1 MDSSLRP
8 RDIQA
13 RIRAGESPQD
23 VADAAGVPI
32 ERIAAFSDP
41 VMAERDHV
49 AGLARTHP
57 VRRRGETTSH
67 RTLRNAVADTLAAE
81 GQDADEAGWDAWKL
95 GDRRWRVRV
104 TLPDGTT
111 TADFSYDQMGRF
123 SVADDDEA
131 KRLIG
136 DVPAADD
143 LALVRLTQE
152 PLAPVQPLPTPAA
165 EAEAEPVAAAAGEDE
180 EGLEVDDAF
189 HEGDL
194 AEVDGLYDIVPPAQ
208 SDLDVLYDM
217 LSSFDEDS
225 VKIYAGL
232 VHPKEAAKPTEAPPV
247 VEVVEVVETVEVT
260 QEIIALPTAPD
271 PADEPEPLQ
280 PPASASPAEPEQ
292 LSLLDEAE
300 PEPKPAPK
308 KSKRK
313 RAAVPSWDEIMF
325 GAPRADDN

>member
-13 RIRAGESPQD
+13 RIRAGESPAD

-32 ERIAAFSDP
+32 ERIAAFADP

-57 VRRRGETTSH
+57 VRRRGETASH

-81 GQDADEAGWDAWKL
+81 GRDADDAVWDAWKL
-95 GDRRWRVRV
+95 ADRRWRVQV
-104 TLPDGTT
+104 TLPGGAQ
-111 TADFSYDQMGRF
+111 TADFTYDQMGRF
-123 SVADDDEA
+123 SVAADEEA

-136 DVPAADD
+136 DVPAPDE
-143 LALVRLTQE
+143 LALVRLTQD
-152 PLAPVQPLPTPAA
+152 PLTAASPTPTPESAPTDGPAA
-165 EAEAEPVAAAAGEDE
+165 DD
-180 EGLEVDDAF
+180 EGLEAEDAF
-189 HEGDL
+189 HEGNL
-194 AEVDGLYDIVPPAQ
+194 AEVDGVYDIVPPAQ

-232 VHPKEAAKPTEAPPV
+232 VHPKESAAAPEEPPV
-247 VEVVEVVETVEVT
+247 VEVTEVIQALEITTTQITPTVAAPESTGGQAT
-260 QEIIALPTAPD
+260 QTTGPSD
-271 PADEPEPLQ
+271 
-280 PPASASPAEPEQ
+280 EPEQ
-292 LSLLDEAE
+292 LSLLEEDAE
-300 PEPKPAPK
+300 PAPAPAPK
-308 KSKRK
+308 KIKRK

-325 GAPRADDN
+325 GAPRAEE